1 MVVSFRWV
9 GWLVVLVVVG
19 VGAARGQ
26 ATAQVQPLPGL
37 KVALTFDD
45 LPETD
50 DMAPGQTRLGIAT
63 SIIKALQA
71 DHAPVIYGFL
81 NAQYLVDEPGRTDV
95 LQAWR
100 NAGFLMGNHTYSH
113 KDFNVTPLAAYERDI
128 TLDEPVLKKFMVGED
143 WHWFRFPYLYE
154 GPTLAKRNAL
164 RAWFKTHG
172 YNVAEVSLDFHDYA
186 FDDPYARCSA
196 RHNARDVNKLEEMY
210 LANAKE
216 QIRMGRQRAH
226 QVYGRDIS
234 YVMLLHLGAIE
245 SVMLPKLLALLHAE
259 GFELVTLP
267 EAESD
272 PAYAMDPAIGLK
284 DGGTLQEQMMAA
296 KHLEDGLFRDTPMRE
311 LDHMC
316 R

>member
-1 MVVSFRWV
+1 M
-9 GWLVVLVVVG
+9 
-19 VGAARGQ
+19 ARGQ
-26 ATAQVQPLPGL
+26 APAQPAL

-50 DMAPGQTRLGIAT
+50 DMAPGQTRLGIA
-63 SIIKALQA
+63 SAIIKALKA

-100 NAGFLMGNHTYSH
+100 DAGFLMGNHTYSH
-113 KDFNVTPLAAYERDI
+113 KDFNVTPLAVYEHDI
-128 TLDEPVLKKFMVGED
+128 TLNEPVLKRFMAGED

-164 RAWFKTHG
+164 RAWFKTQG
-172 YNVAEVSLDFHDYA
+172 YKVAEVSLDFQDYD
-186 FDDPYARCSA
+186 FDDPYARCST
-196 RHNARDVNKLEEMY
+196 RHDAKSVSKVEEMY

-245 SVMLPKLLALLHAE
+245 SVMLPKLLDLLHAE

-284 DGGTLQEQMMAA
+284 GGGTLQEQMMAA
-296 KHLEDGLFRDTPMRE
+296 KHLDDGPFRDTPARE
-311 LDHMC
+311 LERMC